1 MADQVFS
8 SSYIDENGR
17 QLVLDDQIQFVYYY
31 DASDESWDK
40 NGVANQSWYREKFLP
55 NDTFDSP
62 TFLPDRWTVVDTP
75 EISDSTFNQNNGNAN
90 FGVERDEGVVG
101 LSSAGKWAL
110 TGDFEIRLY
119 IDWSTYYNEFRTISS
134 TFLKVGKD
142 NSNAARV
149 SFVFDGEAFGFIS
162 ETTVDKDLVFFDWQK
177 NGTPIDISFIETAY
191 NYVCFKITR
200 VGGVL
205 RTIVT
210 RNATDFQ
217 VGANIID
224 EVFSEDLYVEFGVE
238 TKEYN
243 TYRHSFT
250 KFFVDGTVTPTQEFF
265 SSTRGVDQAFPER
278 AMLVIEDQSLS
289 VIDAEKNT
297 LWMRF
302 LLGAANTITGFAPRV
317 KACSGA
323 IYVTSNAGLL
333 VFDLHRDK
341 IFKYTGSTI
350 QAALDPIVM
359 RNSGQ
364 VYGTYLSNTGA
375 LLSDKILDVACKNIG
390 GTDFI
395 SLATDKGVS
404 VKRAL
409 TAGVLNS
416 TDGEL
421 PLRRTGFSDLGTLYW
436 AGYTPINNKGSL
448 SYRSGVEFI
457 TISGVSQTFERTGS
471 YSTTTPVAFF
481 GEVIES
487 FDVRTVDGI
496 DLLAV
501 GSSEGL
507 SFLAFSPSAPFT
519 GSVSYGLK
527 EGAPNSIRDPS
538 FENYMGLDW
547 RTYYRGFHKRFFAYQ
562 VSGII
567 GVGTYALRMV
577 FGDLPGSIGHSFYA
591 AGTYGEVYQ
600 NIDFTGLGALY
611 YDIKLTYVG
620 GTNAWNFQIVVDD
633 IVIKQYKDT
642 DASFTKL
649 SDNVLVTQ
657 FTGIHRLAFRLYF
670 PNDTGAVDIA
680 ERDVY
685 IDNLRTSIGNP
696 DYRIMPVGNA
706 SIKEVLLQYDSAGH
720 KVYFASQYGFGAV
733 DLDDNSLDYFVEIAP
748 KVPDADILS
757 ADFARLEDDET

>member
-1 MADQVFS
+1 MADRVFS

-17 QLVLDDQIQFVYYY
+17 QLVLDDQVQFVYYY
-31 DASDESWDK
+31 DAGGESWDK
-40 NGVANQSWYREKFLP
+40 NGTANQSWYREKFLP

-62 TFLPDRWTVVDTP
+62 TFLPDRWSVIDTP
-75 EISDSTFNQNNGNAN
+75 EISDSTINQGNGNAN

-119 IDWSTYYNEFRTISS
+119 IDWSTYYNEYRTISS

-142 NSNAARV
+142 NSNAARIA
-149 SFVFDGEAFGFIS
+149 FVFNGESFGFIS
-162 ETTVDKDLVFFDWQK
+162 ETTIDKDLTFFDWQK
-177 NGTPIDISFIETAY
+177 NGSPIDISFIETAY
-191 NYVCFKITR
+191 DYVCFKITR

-205 RTIVT
+205 RTIAT
-210 RNATDFQ
+210 RNTTDFQ
-217 VGANIID
+217 VGANITD

-250 KFFVDGTVTPTQEFF
+250 KFFVEGTVTPEQEFF
-265 SSTRGVDQAFPER
+265 SSTRGTDQAFPER
-278 AMLVIEDQSLS
+278 AILVVEDASLS
-289 VIDAEKNT
+289 VIDAELET

-302 LLGAANTITGFAPRV
+302 LIGATNTITGSPRV
-317 KACSGA
+317 KACNGA
-323 IYVTSNAGLL
+323 IYVTSTAGLL

-350 QAALDPIVM
+350 QVASDPITM
-359 RNSGQ
+359 RNSAQ
-364 VYGTYLSNTGA
+364 IYGTHLSNAGA
-375 LLSDKILDVACKNIG
+375 LLSNNILDVACKSIN

-395 SLATDKGVS
+395 SFATDQGVS

-409 TAGVLNS
+409 TAGVLSS

-436 AGYTPINNKGSL
+436 AGYNPVSNKGSL
-448 SYRSGVEFI
+448 SYRSGLEFI
-457 TISGVSQTFERTGS
+457 TVSGVSQTFERTGF

-487 FDVRTVDGI
+487 FDARTVDGI

-538 FENYMGLDW
+538 FENYLGLDW
-547 RTYYRGFHKRFFAYQ
+547 RTKYRGFHKRFFAYQ
-562 VSGII
+562 VPGVI
-567 GVGTYALRMV
+567 GVGSYALRMV
-577 FGDLPGSIGHSFYA
+577 FGDLPGSPGHSFYA

-600 NIDFTGLGALY
+600 DIDFTGLGALY
-611 YDIKLTYVG
+611 YDIKLTYTG
-620 GTNAWNFQIVVDD
+620 GTNVWNFQIVVDD
-633 IVIKQYKDT
+633 TVIKEYKDT

-657 FTGIHRLAFRLYF
+657 FTGVHRLAFRLYF
-670 PNDTGAVDIA
+670 PNDTAAGDVG

-685 IDNLRTSIGNP
+685 IDNLRTSIGSP
-696 DYRIMPVGNA
+696 DYRVMPVGNA
-706 SIKEVLLQYDSAGH
+706 SIKEVLLQYDSVGH
-720 KVYFASQYGFGAV
+720 KIYFASQRGFGAV
-733 DLDDNSLDYFVEIAP
+733 DLDDNSLDYFVEIEP
-748 KVPDADILS
+748 KVPGADILS
-757 ADFARLEDDET
+757 ADFARDDDED